1 MRACYRSPLYF
12 PASALAQEQFGY
24 DFVLKQFHWVKQLLS
39 LTAILQPCDHCLDLC
54 STEIVSM
61 NDMMEMVKRID
72 NKDLPIK
79 HIPGPEGVCG
89 RNSDKKL
96 ILDKLGWEP
105 TVTLEDG
112 IR

>member
-1 MRACYRSPLYF
+1 MRACYGSPLYCA
-12 PASALAQEQFGY
+12 ASALTQEQFGY
-24 DFVLKQFHWVKQLLS
+24 GFVLKQCQWVKQLSS
-39 LTAILQPCDHCLDLC
+39 LTAILPPCDHCLDLC
-54 STEIVSM
+54 STEMVSM

-79 HIPGPEGVCG
+79 HIPGPEGVRG
-89 RNSDKKL
+89 RNSDNKL

>member
-1 MRACYRSPLYF
+1 MRACYGCPLYF
-12 PASALAQEQFGY
+12 PAPALAKEQFGY
-24 DFVLKQFHWVKQLLS
+24 FVLKQFQWVKQLLS
-39 LTAILQPCDHCLDLC
+39 LTAILPTCDHCLDLC

-72 NKDLPIK
+72 NKDLHIK
-79 HIPGPEGVCG
+79 HIPGPEGVRG
-89 RNSDKKL
+89 RNSDNKL